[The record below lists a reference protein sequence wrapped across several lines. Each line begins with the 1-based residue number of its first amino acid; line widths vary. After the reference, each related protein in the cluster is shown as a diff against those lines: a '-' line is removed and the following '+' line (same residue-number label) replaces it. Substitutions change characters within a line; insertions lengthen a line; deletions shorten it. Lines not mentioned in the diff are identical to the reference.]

1 LSEIVLC
8 SKYFFMPQPNLL
20 KTWNTKI
27 RDWIYQSKKIW
38 KIVWPISWSEFKN
51 YNLVKNAVIHSNYSL
66 RTLLG
71 VCVAGTLI
79 STFFLFQG
87 FYLILTVDASVQ
99 GGTFNE
105 AIFSLAPT
113 RLNPILTANNDTERK
128 IIDLIYKP
136 LYRISYPD
144 YLKESKKEPII
155 EPVLLKSE
163 PTWVESDKGKSL
175 KFELKSGLEWSDG
188 DTEITSDDVAY
199 SFARLKESQGNDFL
213 GNSDFSDV
221 VQNYNIRV
229 LSKTEFLIDPTS
241 PKYFNPQLKYLLN
254 FYPISQKYFESKS
267 TSELS
272 ASPKSILNE
281 ITSGDYTLPAKIS
294 IDNKE
299 VNNSFKDPS
308 TGIITVVLNKNQFN
322 KIKPALIDKY
332 IVKIYPDLLYFSG
345 DNVTSI
351 QKASN
356 NKKVDLYSRFLST
369 SLNNVSSDEIKTKFN
384 LNQKIVPTNTYY
396 TLYSNTQANQTLINQ
411 GLRKYT
417 LCSFENFTIPSLE
430 NTLETI
436 NPLKKILP
444 IQFGEE
450 AGMEC
455 NNVKNEL
462 LSQKKGDKPVYIEDN
477 GKIILNGEPI
487 SLNILSFDGLSSIIE
502 PLQKK
507 LSEQGLESTVTLA
520 RDNDDLDNKI
530 KDKQYN
536 LVLLPTTLIGRDI
549 FSIYGSKSRNISSIN
564 KNNRMGVDTEK
575 FGEGVD
581 NAMRLYSESNLED
594 AGLKSKLIDIFK
606 KEYISV
612 NLFRANFE
620 YNYSNKVYF
629 SNAFDNLISFAP
641 DIYNQRSNW
650 YVETKRK
657 FRWES

>member
-1 LSEIVLC
+1 
-8 SKYFFMPQPNLL
+8 MPQPNLF

-27 RDWIYQSKKIW
+27 RDWMYQSKKVW

-51 YNLVKNAVIHSNYSL
+51 YNLVKNAVTHSNYTL
-66 RTLLG
+66 RSLLG
-71 VCVAGTLI
+71 VCVAGVLI

-87 FYLILTVDASVQ
+87 FYLIITVDASVP

-113 RLNPILTANNDTERK
+113 KLNPILSANNDTERK

-144 YLKESKKEPII
+144 YLKEDKKEPTL
-155 EPVLLKSE
+155 ELVLLKSE
-163 PTWVESDKGKSL
+163 PAWVESDKGKSL
-175 KFELKSGLEWSDG
+175 KFELKSGLKWSDG
-188 DTEITSDDVAY
+188 DSDITSDDVSY
-199 SFARLKESQGNDFL
+199 SFARLKEKQGNDFL
-213 GNSDFSDV
+213 GNNDFSSV

-229 LSKTEFLIDPTS
+229 TSKTEFSIDPVN

-254 FYPISQKYFESKS
+254 FYPISQKYFEGMN
-267 TSELS
+267 TTELS
-272 ASPKSILNE
+272 TSPKSILNE
-281 ITSGDYTLPAKIS
+281 VTSGDYTLPLKIS

-299 VNNSFKDPS
+299 VSNSFKDPN
-308 TGIITVVLNKNQFN
+308 TGITTIVLNKNRFN
-322 KIKPALIDKY
+322 NIKPTLIDKY

-351 QKASN
+351 QKASV
-356 NKKVDLYSRFLST
+356 NKKVDLYSRFLSP
-369 SLNNVSSDEIKTKFN
+369 SQNNVSSEEIKTKFD

-411 GLRKYT
+411 GMRKYT
-417 LCSFENFTIPSLE
+417 LCAFENFKIPSLE
-430 NTLETI
+430 NVLDSI
-436 NPLKKILP
+436 DPLKKILP
-444 IQFGEE
+444 IQFGQE

-462 LSQKKGDKPVYIEDN
+462 LSQKKGDKPVYSESG

-487 SLNILSFDGLSSIIE
+487 SLNILSFDGLNSIVE

-549 FSIYGSKSRNISSIN
+549 YSIYGSKSRNVSSIN
-564 KNNRMGVDTEK
+564 KNNRMGVDSEK

-594 AGLKSKLIDIFK
+594 AGLKSKLVDIFK

-620 YNYSNKVYF
+620 YNYSSKIYF
-629 SNAFDNLISFAP
+629 SDGFDNLITFAP
-641 DIYNQRSNW
+641 DIYNKMNNW
-650 YVETKRK
+650 YTETKRK
-657 FRWES
+657 FRWEN

>member
-1 LSEIVLC
+1 M
-8 SKYFFMPQPNLL
+8 SKPNLL

-27 RDWIYQSKKIW
+27 RDWLYQAKKTW

-51 YNLVKNAVIHSNYSL
+51 YNLVRNAIIHSTYSL
-66 RTLLG
+66 RVYLSICFAG
-71 VCVAGTLI
+71 VLI
-79 STFFLFQG
+79 STFFFFQG

-113 RLNPILTANNDTERK
+113 KLNPVLSASNDTERK

-136 LYRISYPD
+136 LYKISYPD
-144 YLKESKKEPII
+144 YLNESKKEPTI

-163 PTWVESDKGKSL
+163 PSWVETDKGKSL
-175 KFELKSGLEWSDG
+175 KFELKSNLKWSDG
-188 DTEITSDDVAY
+188 ETDITSDDISY
-199 SFARLKESQGNDFL
+199 SFARLKESQSNELL
-213 GNSDFSDV
+213 GNSDFSSL

-229 LSKTEFLIDPTS
+229 LSKTEFFVDPIN
-241 PKYFNPQLKYLLN
+241 PKFFNPQLKYLLN
-254 FYPISQKYFESKS
+254 FYPISQKYFENKN

-272 ASPKSILNE
+272 ASPKSISNE
-281 ITSGDYTLPAKIS
+281 VTSGDYTFPAKIS

-299 VNNSFKDPS
+299 VNNSYKDPT
-308 TGIITVVLNKNQFN
+308 TGIITIVLNKNKFN
-322 KIKPALIDKY
+322 NIKPTLIDKY
-332 IVKIYPDLLYFSG
+332 IVKVYPDLLYFSG
-345 DNVTSI
+345 DNVTSV
-351 QKASN
+351 QKAST
-356 NKKVDLYSRFLST
+356 NKKVDLYSRFLSL
-369 SLNNVSSDEIKTKFN
+369 SLSNVSSDEIKTKFE

-396 TLYSNTQANQTLINQ
+396 TLYTNTQANQTLINQ

-417 LCSFENFTIPSLE
+417 LCAFENLTIPSLE
-430 NTLETI
+430 NVLETI
-436 NPLKKILP
+436 RPLKKILP

-450 AGMEC
+450 TGMEC

-462 LSQKKGDKPVYIEDN
+462 LSQKKGDKSVYTDEG

-487 SLNILSFDGLSSIIE
+487 SLNILSFDGLNAIVD

-507 LSEQGLESTVTLA
+507 LAEQGLESSVTLA
-520 RDNDDLDNKI
+520 RNNDDLDNKI

-549 FSIYGSKSRNISSIN
+549 YSMYGSKSRNISSIN
-564 KNNRMGVDTEK
+564 KNNRMGVDAEK

-594 AGLKSKLIDIFK
+594 AGLKSKLIDVFK

-612 NLFRANFE
+612 NLFRAKFE

-629 SNAFDNLISFAP
+629 SNGFDNLVTFAP
-641 DIYNQRSNW
+641 DVYNQRESW
-650 YVETKRK
+650 YVDTKRK